1 MNAEQKK
8 AHVRRYYEEIWS
20 KGNVAVAPDLLT
32 EDYENHDPATPGT
45 VIKGRDAFRA
55 LVGAYREAFPD
66 LRFEI
71 VEQLVDGDT
80 VVSRWFAQGTHRGA
94 LMGIPATG
102 RRGEPI
108 EGITLSSFSG
118 DRIAR
123 DRAVW
128 DLHGLLRDLGATPA

>member
-8 AHVRRYYEEIWS
+8 AVLRRYYGTMWNE
-20 KGNVAVAPDLLT
+20 GQVALANELFTD
-32 EDYENHDPATPGT
+32 DYENHDPATPGR
-45 VIKGRDAFRA
+45 VVKGRQAFA
-55 LVGAYREAFPD
+55 SLIGSYREAFPD

-80 VVSRWFAQGTHRGA
+80 AITRWFAKGTHKGA

-102 RRGEPI
+102 RTGEPV
-108 EGITLSSFSG
+108 EGVTISTFRD

-123 DRAVW
+123 DRVVW
-128 DLHGLLRDLGATPA
+128 DLHGLLRSLGIVPA

>member
-20 KGNVAVAPDLLT
+20 KGNVAMVAELLAD
-32 EDYENHDPATPGT
+32 EYENHDPATPGK
-45 VIKGRDAFRA
+45 VVKGRDAFGS
-55 LVGAYREAFPD
+55 LVSAYRGAFPD

-71 VEQLVDGDT
+71 VEQHCEGDT

-102 RRGEPI
+102 RKGAPV
-108 EGITLSSFSG
+108 EGITLSTFAG

-128 DLHGLLRDLGATPA
+128 DLHGLLRELGAVAA

>member
-8 AHVRRYYEEIWS
+8 AHVRRYYDEVWS
-20 KGNVAVAPDLLT
+20 QGKVGGLSDLVAD
-32 EDYENHDPATPGT
+32 DYENHDPATPGK
-45 VIKGRDAFRA
+45 VIRGRDAFRS
-55 LVGAYREAFPD
+55 LVGTYREAFPD

-71 VEQLVDGDT
+71 VEQYCEGET

-102 RRGEPI
+102 RKGAPV
-108 EGITLSSFSG
+108 EGITLSTFAG
-118 DRIAR
+118 DRIAC

-128 DLHGLLRDLGATPA
+128 DLFGLLRELGAVPA